1 MSAAEDLESP
11 GPGAA
16 SALTLRREGETL
28 YLGFVGQWTT
38 QQLARHDPA
47 LRALD
52 LQGARAAVVD
62 LSACRALDSAGAW
75 VLDRTLDDLKRRGA
89 EVSLV
94 GGSPAVETLLGTI
107 AGKHVEMPPAPR
119 PDDPLVAVV
128 LRIGRETVRIGR
140 EVADLLSFLGLTV
153 IVLLRSLA
161 MPWRIRAVPLIAH
174 MEQTGLNAL
183 PIVGLISFLV
193 GVVLAYQGAD
203 QLARFGAQ
211 IFTVN
216 LVAVGVLREMGIL
229 LTAIIVAGRSG
240 SAFTAQIGT
249 MKVNEEVDAMQT
261 LGLDPMEV
269 LVMPRVFALV
279 LVLPLLTFYADVM
292 GLLGGAVMATLVL
305 DISFFQF
312 VRQLSDAVTLWTF
325 WVGIIKAPLFAFIIG
340 MIGCYEGLQVSR
352 SAESVGRQTTRA
364 VVESIFLV
372 IVLDALLSIF
382 FSFIG
387 I

>member
-1 MSAAEDLESP
+1 
-11 GPGAA
+11 
-16 SALTLRREGETL
+16 
-28 YLGFVGQWTT
+28 
-38 QQLARHDPA
+38 
-47 LRALD
+47 
-52 LQGARAAVVD
+52 
-62 LSACRALDSAGAW
+62 
-75 VLDRTLDDLKRRGA
+75 
-89 EVSLV
+89 
-94 GGSPAVETLLGTI
+94 
-107 AGKHVEMPPAPR
+107 
-119 PDDPLVAVV
+119 
-128 LRIGRETVRIGR
+128 IGREAV
-140 EVADLLSFLGLTV
+140 DLLSFLGLTV
-153 IVLLRSLA
+153 TVFVRTLLH
-161 MPWRIRAVPLIAH
+161 PWRIRLVPLIAH

-193 GVVLAYQGAD
+193 GIVLAYQGAD

-249 MKVNEEVDAMQT
+249 MKVNEEVDAMRT

-269 LVMPRVFALV
+269 LVIPRVFALV
-279 LVLPLLTFYADVM
+279 LVLPLLTFYADLM
-292 GLLGGAVMATLVL
+292 GLLGGAVMATIVL

-312 VRQLSDAVTLWTF
+312 ARQLNDAVTLWTF
-325 WVGIIKAPLFAFIIG
+325 WIGIIKAPIFAFIIS

-364 VVESIFLV
+364 VVEAIFLV

-382 FSFIG
+382 FSVIG

>member
-1 MSAAEDLESP
+1 MSAAEDLGLEA
-11 GPGAA
+11 GTA
-16 SALTLRREGETL
+16 SALELRREGAAL
-28 YLGFVGQWTT
+28 RLCFVGAWTT
-38 QQLARHDPA
+38 RELARHDAA
-47 LRALD
+47 LRGLD
-52 LQGARAAVVD
+52 LQGAQEVLAD
-62 LSACRALDSAGAW
+62 LSACNAIDSAGAW
-75 VLDRTLDDLKRRGA
+75 VLDRTLDDLKHRG
-89 EVSLV
+89 VPVTLV
-94 GGSPAVETLLGTI
+94 GCSPAIETLMGTI
-107 AGKHVEMPPAPR
+107 AHQHADLPPPPR
-119 PDDPLVAVV
+119 PDNPLIAVA
-128 LRIGRETVRIGR
+128 LRIGRETVRIAKEGT
-140 EVADLLSFLGLTV
+140 DLLSFLGLTITV
-153 IVLLRSLA
+153 FARSLL
-161 MPWRIRAVPLIAH
+161 MPWRIRPVPLIAH

-203 QLARFGAQ
+203 QLERFGAQ
-211 IFTVN
+211 IYTVN

-240 SAFTAQIGT
+240 SSFTAQIGT

-279 LVLPLLTFYADVM
+279 LVLPLLTFYADIM
-292 GLLGGAVMATLVL
+292 GLLGGAVMATVVL

-312 VRQLSDAVTLWTF
+312 ARQLSDAVTVNTF
-325 WVGIIKAPLFAFIIG
+325 LVGLIKAPLFAFIIG

-364 VVESIFLV
+364 VVEAIFLV

-382 FSFIG
+382 FSVIG
-387 I
+387 F

>member
-1 MSAAEDLESP
+1 MSAAEDFAA
-11 GPGAA
+11 GAGAA
-16 SALTLRREGETL
+16 SALELFREGAGL
-28 YLGFVGQWTT
+28 RLRFVGAWTT
-38 QQLARHDPA
+38 RELAHHDEA
-47 LRALD
+47 LRHLD
-52 LQGARAAVVD
+52 LQGAREVAVD
-62 LSACRALDSAGAW
+62 LGACSAIDSAGAW
-75 VLDRTLDDLKRRGA
+75 VLDRTLDDLRRRGA
-89 EVSLV
+89 AVTLV
-94 GGSPAVETLLGTI
+94 DCSPVIETLLGTI
-107 AGKHVEMPPAPR
+107 ARKHVDLPPAPR
-119 PDDPLVAVV
+119 PENPLIAVAI
-128 LRIGRETVRIGR
+128 RIGRETIRIGR
-140 EVADLLSFLGLTV
+140 ECTDLLSFLGLTV
-153 IVLLRSLA
+153 TVFLRSLLR
-161 MPWRIRAVPLIAH
+161 PWRIRLVPLISH

-203 QLARFGAQ
+203 QLALFGAQ

-249 MKVNEEVDAMQT
+249 MKVNEEVDAMRT

-279 LVLPLLTFYADVM
+279 LVLPLLTFYADLM

-312 VRQLSDAVTLWTF
+312 ARQLSDAVTLWTF
-325 WVGIIKAPLFAFIIG
+325 WIGIIKAPLFACIIG

-364 VVESIFLV
+364 VVEAIFLV

-382 FSFIG
+382 FSVIG
-387 I
+387 V

>member
-1 MSAAEDLESP
+1 MSAAEDFAA
-11 GPGAA
+11 GAGAA
-16 SALTLRREGETL
+16 SALELLREGAGL
-28 YLGFVGQWTT
+28 RLRFVGAWTT
-38 QQLARHDPA
+38 RELARHDEA
-47 LRALD
+47 LRHLD
-52 LQGARAAVVD
+52 LQGAREVAVD
-62 LSACRALDSAGAW
+62 LGACSAIDSAGAW
-75 VLDRTLDDLKRRGA
+75 VLDRTLDDLRRRGA
-89 EVSLV
+89 AVTLV
-94 GGSPAVETLLGTI
+94 DCSPVIETLLGTI
-107 AGKHVEMPPAPR
+107 ARKHVDLPPAPR
-119 PDDPLVAVV
+119 PENPLIAVAI
-128 LRIGRETVRIGR
+128 RIGRETIRIGR
-140 EVADLLSFLGLTV
+140 ECTDLLSFLGLTV
-153 IVLLRSLA
+153 TVFLRSLLR
-161 MPWRIRAVPLIAH
+161 PWRIRLVPLISH

-203 QLARFGAQ
+203 QLALFGAQ

-249 MKVNEEVDAMQT
+249 MKVNEEVDAMRT

-279 LVLPLLTFYADVM
+279 LVLPLLTFYADLM

-312 VRQLSDAVTLWTF
+312 ARQLSDAVTLWTF
-325 WVGIIKAPLFAFIIG
+325 WIGIIKAPLFAFIIG

-364 VVESIFLV
+364 VVEAIFLV

-382 FSFIG
+382 FSIIG

>member
-1 MSAAEDLESP
+1 MSAAEDFATAER
-11 GPGAA
+11 AA
-16 SALTLRREGETL
+16 SSFELLREADGLRL
-28 YLGFVGQWTT
+28 RLVGDWTT
-38 QQLARHDPA
+38 RSLARHDDA
-47 LRALD
+47 LRRLD
-52 LQGARAAVVD
+52 IQGARAVAVD
-62 LSACRALDSAGAW
+62 LGACSAIDSAGAW
-75 VLDRTLDDLKRRGA
+75 VLDRTLDSLRRQGA
-89 EVSLV
+89 EVGLV
-94 GGSPAVETLLGTI
+94 DCTPTIRTLLGTV
-107 AGKHVEMPPAPR
+107 AKKHVDLPPP
-119 PDDPLVAVV
+119 PLAENPLTAVAIRV
-128 LRIGRETVRIGR
+128 GRETVRISGEGR
-140 EVADLLSFLGLTV
+140 DLLSFLGLTV
-153 IVLLRSLA
+153 VVLLRSLLQ
-161 MPWRIRAVPLIAH
+161 PWRIRFTPLLAH

-193 GVVLAYQGAD
+193 GIVLAYQGAD

-249 MKVNEEVDAMQT
+249 MKVNEEVDAMRT

-305 DISFFQF
+305 DITFFQF

-364 VVESIFLV
+364 VVEAIFLV

-382 FSFIG
+382 FSVIG

>member
-1 MSAAEDLESP
+1 MSAAEELGLGA
-11 GPGAA
+11 GPA
-16 SALTLRREGETL
+16 SALNQRREGEAL
-28 YLGFVGQWTT
+28 RLEFVGQWTT
-38 QQLARHDPA
+38 QELARHDST

-62 LSACRALDSAGAW
+62 LSACSAIDSAGAW

-89 EVSLV
+89 EVTLV
-94 GGSPAVETLLGTI
+94 GSSPAVETLLGTV
-107 AGKHVEMPPAPR
+107 AKKHVELPPPPR
-119 PDDPLVAVV
+119 PENPIIAVT
-128 LRIGRETVRIGR
+128 LRLGRETVRIGG
-140 EVADLLSFLGLTV
+140 EGADLLSFLGLTI
-153 IVLLRSLA
+153 IVFLRSLLK
-161 MPWRIRAVPLIAH
+161 PWRIRLTPLIAH

-216 LVAVGVLREMGIL
+216 LVAIGVLREMGIL

-240 SAFTAQIGT
+240 SSFTAQIGT

-279 LVLPLLTFYADVM
+279 LVLPLLTFYADLM
-292 GLLGGAVMATLVL
+292 GLLGGAVMATVVL

-325 WVGIIKAPLFAFIIG
+325 WVGVIKAPLFAFIIG

-382 FSFIG
+382 FSVIG